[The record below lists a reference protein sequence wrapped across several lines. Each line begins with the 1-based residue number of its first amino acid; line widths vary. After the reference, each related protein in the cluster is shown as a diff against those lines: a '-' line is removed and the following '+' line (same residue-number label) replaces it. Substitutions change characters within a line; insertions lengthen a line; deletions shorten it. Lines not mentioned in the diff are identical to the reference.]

1 MLWISEH
8 LQVIIFSK
16 DAKILTFQ
24 TTTFKQKRTLL
35 EAKAA
40 AEKQEKPILFEE

>member
-16 DAKILTFQ
+16 DAETLTFQ
-24 TTTFKQKRTLL
+24 TTTIKQKRTLL
-35 EAKAA
+35 AAKVA
-40 AEKQEKPILFEE
+40 AEKPVLFEE